1 MKKILL
7 GALLLTGM
15 SAMAQETYENA
26 NIMAEDLNGTAR
38 YVGMGGA
45 MEALGADISTIGTNP
60 AGVGMFRKSQA
71 SLTTSVITQP
81 GAPSTDYVDA
91 TKWSFDQAGFVWSS
105 RIGNTNYLNFGFNYK
120 KSRNYAGILSVQD
133 RLNNASQNKLTAAK
147 GYEGIFDTDNCYN
160 QVDYLNENVLGLWDE
175 NEGWSYFNGTGYDFQ
190 KETQGYVG
198 EYDFNISGNV
208 SNSLYLGLTVGI
220 KDVNYDAWTSYYE
233 SLTNYE
239 GQGIG
244 RVHMM
249 DHRMI
254 DGSGFDMKF
263 GAIWFPVQG
272 SPFRIGA
279 SIATPTWYDLTT
291 SNYTSMTNGLDKIYD
306 DHNNCIGYGA
316 YDDGNNDESY
326 DYRMYT
332 PWKFGVSAGH
342 TVANSLALG
351 ISYEYAGYQHS
362 RSRVIDGVDYYGE
375 TSSYND
381 GVMNAHTKA
390 TLKGVSTLKVGAEY
404 KFNPNWAI
412 RAGYNFVTGMYNMDG
427 YRDGALNSPG
437 TYYSS
442 TTDYTNWKA
451 TNRVTLGLGYAI
463 GGFALDLAY
472 QYTTTSGEFAPFM
485 SYYGETAADDCVAD
499 AVKVD
504 NNRHQFMATLSYK
517 F

>member
-45 MEALGADISTIGTNP
+45 MEALGADISTISTNP

-71 SLTTSVITQP
+71 SLTASVISQP
-81 GAPSTDYVDA
+81 DAPSTNYVDA
-91 TKWSFDQAGFVWSS
+91 TKMSFDQAGFVWSS
-105 RIGNTNYLNFGFNYK
+105 RISKTNYLNFGFNYK
-120 KSRNYAGILSVQD
+120 KSRNFAGILGVQD

-147 GYEGIFDTDNCYN
+147 GYEGILDNDNCYN

-175 NEGWSYFNGTGYDFQ
+175 YEGWSYFDGTGYDFQ
-190 KETQGYVG
+190 KETEGYVG

-208 SNSLYLGLTVGI
+208 SNSLYLGLTIGV

-233 SLTNYE
+233 SLTNYQ
-239 GQGIG
+239 GQAIG

-279 SIATPTWYDLTT
+279 SIATPTWYNLTT
-291 SNYTSMTNGLDKIYD
+291 QNYTDMENQLSEE
-306 DHNNCIGYGA
+306 YGA
-316 YDDGNNDESY
+316 YDNGNNNESY
-326 DYRMYT
+326 DFRMYT

-351 ISYEYAGYQHS
+351 ISYEYAGYQYS
-362 RSRVIDGVDYYGE
+362 RSRVIDGIDYYGE

-381 GVMNAHTKA
+381 AVMNAHTRA

-404 KFNPNWAI
+404 KLNPNWAV
-412 RAGYNFVTGMYNMDG
+412 RAGYNYITGMYNMDG
-427 YRDGALNSPG
+427 FRNGALNSPG

-442 TTDYTNWKA
+442 TTDYTNWRY
-451 TNRVTLGLGYAI
+451 TNRVTVGFGYAI
-463 GGFALDLAY
+463 GGFAFDLAY

-485 SYYGETAADDCVAD
+485 SYYGETSADDCVAD

-504 NNRHQFMATLSYK
+504 NSRHQFMATVSYK